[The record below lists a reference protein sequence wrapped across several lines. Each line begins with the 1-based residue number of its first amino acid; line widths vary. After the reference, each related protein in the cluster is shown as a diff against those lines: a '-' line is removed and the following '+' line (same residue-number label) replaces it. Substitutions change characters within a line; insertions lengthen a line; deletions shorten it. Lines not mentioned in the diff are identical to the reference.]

1 MEWKQR
7 CVLKSIWSRA
17 PKCLRET
24 TCWTGSHVYVIH
36 IYKQMKVW
44 KAPKTHENSYPRI
57 LGSPNV
63 NLHISLPLNFLVN
76 TSFDVPRCLSLLLGQ
91 RTTAVISEACHSPCD
106 IEKLNWPS
114 NTPANSQ
121 MPLAYLVRL
130 GQMSSKDEA
139 TTMRKTSKLHDSNSQ
154 LPSLR
159 HCRFGPIMSSLWS
172 SLPSICRAFLFL
184 ATWKGVVSW
193 DHEPW
198 CVCKRHDRLQA
209 GHQENKL
216 ISNMPTWDTG
226 KILDL
231 L

>member
-1 MEWKQR
+1 M
-7 CVLKSIWSRA
+7 SF
-17 PKCLRET
+17 PN
-24 TCWTGSHVYVIH
+24 GSDF
-36 IYKQMKVW
+36 
-44 KAPKTHENSYPRI
+44 
-57 LGSPNV
+57 G
-63 NLHISLPLNFLVN
+63 SLPLAL
-76 TSFDVPRCLSLLLGQ
+76 
-91 RTTAVISEACHSPCD
+91 CD

-139 TTMRKTSKLHDSNSQ
+139 TTMRKMSKLHDSNSQ

-184 ATWKGVVSW
+184 ATWKDVVSW

-198 CVCKRHDRLQA
+198 CACDRHDRLQA

-216 ISNMPTWDTG
+216 ISKIPTFEKQAKSEIYCSQSKDKKLPISG
-226 KILDL
+226 PVCPPGMGQDDL
-231 L
+231 ARSPISTSLC

>member
-1 MEWKQR
+1 M
-7 CVLKSIWSRA
+7 SFPTSRT
-17 PKCLRET
+17 EDN
-24 TCWTGSHVYVIH
+24 GSDF
-36 IYKQMKVW
+36 
-44 KAPKTHENSYPRI
+44 
-57 LGSPNV
+57 GS
-63 NLHISLPLNFLVN
+63 LC
-76 TSFDVPRCLSLLLGQ
+76 DV
-91 RTTAVISEACHSPCD
+91 
-106 IEKLNWPS
+106 EKLNWPS

-139 TTMRKTSKLHDSNSQ
+139 TTMRKMSKLHDSNSQ

-184 ATWKGVVSW
+184 ATWKDVVSW

-198 CVCKRHDRLQA
+198 CACDRHDRLQA

-216 ISNMPTWDTG
+216 ISKIPTFE
-226 KILDL
+226 KQAIRDL
-231 L
+231 LYVVKARTKSSPFPDLCALQAWVRMTWRDHPSPRRYARRTWLWRTFT